1 MNGNGNVSIKWYATR
16 LVCVPRILNLVL
28 FHLVQFIIFENPTK
42 QADRYVDRYG
52 KSLKVKLFSKH
63 CCNSAACLL

>member
-42 QADRYVDRYG
+42 QAD
-52 KSLKVKLFSKH
+52 KSPPPPKKNKTHTYIRKIHVSKGDH
-63 CCNSAACLL
+63 S

>member
-42 QADRYVDRYG
+42 QADKPPPPKKNKTHTYIRNIHV
-52 KSLKVKLFSKH
+52 SKGDH
-63 CCNSAACLL
+63 S

>member
-1 MNGNGNVSIKWYATR
+1 MNGNGNVSIKWHATR

-42 QADRYVDRYG
+42 QADKPPPPPR
-52 KSLKVKLFSKH
+52 KIKH
-63 CCNSAACLL
+63 THT

>member
-42 QADRYVDRYG
+42 QADKKNKTHTYIRKIHV
-52 KSLKVKLFSKH
+52 SKGDH
-63 CCNSAACLL
+63 S